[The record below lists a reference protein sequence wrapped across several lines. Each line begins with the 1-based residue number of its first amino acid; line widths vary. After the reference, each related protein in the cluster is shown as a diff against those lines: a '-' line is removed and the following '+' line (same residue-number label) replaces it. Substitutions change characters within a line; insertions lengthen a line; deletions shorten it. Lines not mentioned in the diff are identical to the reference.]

1 MIENNARIWHD
12 RSEAIVEVFPQYSEV
27 FSDKLLQH
35 VWRASEVAVEKDKH
49 NLLVELPEADR
60 HGILTVLTLFT
71 QYEVWAGVGFWL
83 ERYPKIVKG
92 PEFIRLATA
101 AAMNENCSHKPFYQK
116 INQVLGLDN
125 EEFYKS
131 YVNDPVLVERAN
143 FVEGILNHPNDM
155 ISLGGF
161 SFVEG
166 AILYSAFGFLK
177 GFQANGRNDI
187 KATVSGIQYSLVE
200 EGLHSVAAATTYR
213 HLEKECLEDGVYEE
227 RYGKREDVQAELIKA
242 AKEVLAHETAIIDK
256 IFEKGDIHGTS
267 KQALI
272 GFVCSR
278 LNECLNNLDINY
290 KFDVVDT
297 SIEGWFY
304 NNTTSFV
311 MHDFFNTLGS
321 QYTVTWV
328 DEDFDIDNCEE

>member
-1 MIENNARIWHD
+1 MIEKMKARIWHD
-12 RSEAIVEVFPQYSEV
+12 RSDAIVEEFPQYSEL

-35 VWRASEVAVEKDKH
+35 VWRASEVGVEKDKH
-49 NLLVELPEADR
+49 NLLIELPEADR
-60 HGILTVLTLFT
+60 HGILTV
-71 QYEVWAGVGFWL
+71 
-83 ERYPKIVKG
+83 RYPKIVKG

-125 EEFYKS
+125 EEFYKA
-131 YVNDPVLVERAN
+131 YVNDPVLVDRAK

-155 ISLGGF
+155 VALGGF

-187 KATVSGIQYSLVE
+187 KAIVSGVQYSLVE

-213 HLEKECLEDGVYEE
+213 HLEKECIEDGVYEQ
-227 RYGKREDVQAELIKA
+227 RYGKQEDVRNTLIEA
-242 AKEVLAHETAIIDK
+242 ARQVLLHETAIINK
-256 IFEKGDIHGTS
+256 IFEKGSIHGTS
-267 KQALI
+267 KEALI
-272 GFVCSR
+272 GFVSSR
-278 LNECLNNLDINY
+278 LNECLKNLGIDFTFEVN
-290 KFDVVDT
+290 DT
-297 SIEGWFY
+297 SIESWFY

-321 QYTVTWV
+321 QYTITWV
-328 DEDFDIDNCEE
+328 EDDFDIDNCEE